1 MTTEGF
7 NAEMLV
13 IARRSRSMTQAEL
26 AKLAAVARPTLAR
39 YEIGSLPVSDDVLA
53 RLADSLDY
61 PIRFFCRK
69 PQLIGVSGGAVFH
82 RKRQSLPTKALYHA
96 HACAEVRRLEITT
109 LLQSEMEEAPGL
121 PEYPADLYGDDPA
134 RIARSVRDAM
144 NIPPGPIFNLTETL
158 ERNGC
163 IVVAH
168 DFDSRHLDGFTQ
180 RPLYPPNFIH
190 LNKALPP
197 DRWRWTLAHELA
209 HLIMHFEVMDSHRI
223 AEEQA
228 NVFAAEFLT
237 PAHEIAPEMAGL
249 TFQKL
254 SGLKL
259 EWRVSMQALI
269 TRAYQLD
276 IISARQRQTMFIRM
290 ANAGYRT
297 REPATLDPPVEK
309 PTTMTRLARRYC
321 ETLGYS
327 PHELAEFLAINKADF
342 VRHYSDDVWAS
353 IDDIVKDF

>member
-1 MTTEGF
+1 MTPEGF
-7 NAEMLV
+7 NPEMLV
-13 IARRSRSMTQAEL
+13 LARRSRSLTQDEL
-26 AKLAAVARPTLAR
+26 AKRAAVTRPTLAR
-39 YEIGSLPVSDDVLA
+39 YEIGSLAVSDDALN
-53 RLADSLDY
+53 RLADALDY
-61 PIRFFCRK
+61 PVRFFCRN

-109 LLQSEMEEAPGL
+109 MLHSVMEETPSL

-134 RIARSVRDAM
+134 GVARSVRVAM
-144 NIPPGPIFNLTETL
+144 NIPPGPVFNLTETL

-180 RPLYPPNFIH
+180 RPLYPPSFIH
-190 LNKALPP
+190 VSGSLSP
-197 DRWRWTLAHELA
+197 DRWRWTLAHELG
-209 HLIMHFEVMDSHRI
+209 HLVMHFEVIDSPRI

-228 NVFAAEFLT
+228 NMFASEFLT
-237 PAHEIAPEMAGL
+237 PANEIAPQLAGL

-259 EWRVSMQALI
+259 EWMISMQALI
-269 TRAYQLD
+269 TRAYQLNV
-276 IISARQRQTMFIRM
+276 ISGRQRQSMFVRL

-297 REPATLDPPVEK
+297 REPVPLDPPVER
-309 PTTMTRLARRYC
+309 PTTMISLAQRHL
-321 ETLGYS
+321 EELDYS
-327 PHELAEFLAINKADF
+327 PDEIADLLAINKADF
-342 VRHYSDDVWAS
+342 NKHYSGDVWAS